1 MAEAHAHKAKR
12 AFLGRTFFLSILGM
26 SALLLSARS
35 AYALAFPNL
44 SNIFNKS
51 IFGIQISTVLIV
63 GIFCLLL
70 WWMVK
75 LGNSPGG
82 LPSIGG
88 ALSGAA
94 NLGIGAAAGGIG
106 LGAKGLG
113 RIRDGLG
120 GLFGRIGESFRR
132 RKELQTNDE
141 RLTSDGFAKENAL
154 LNDDKTLEKGSE
166 VIGGEVEGI
175 ANQLES
181 GQLKG
186 PDATQKFQSEVGQA
200 EQGIAK
206 MEEYEEKSIAETGA
220 LKDELSEEESIGKEE
235 LRQVGSEK
243 QDDRRI
249 TQVVEDKDVRQ
260 LAKTDTEVAQAR
272 VEIEKGSDR
281 QNQLTEAERSTL
293 KGIQGSVQN
302 EKKLVSGLQQRQKAE
317 FGFLKKARENLR
329 KLKSLKF
336 KDGREAVDSLR
347 QIDSGLKKFSQAK
360 KLDEEA
366 AEAMENIEK
375 QKHTSEMVVKGEE
388 AEKATLFNRMG
399 AWSNALLAKLR
410 TAPPSQLRMK

>member
-1 MAEAHAHKAKR
+1 MAEAHAHKSKLAF
-12 AFLGRTFFLSILGM
+12 FLGLLGI

-35 AYALAFPNL
+35 AYALKFPTL
-44 SNIFNKS
+44 SSDLFSRS
-51 IFGIQISTVLIV
+51 IFGIQLSVILVV

-70 WWMVK
+70 WWLVK
-75 LGNSPGG
+75 LGNSSSG

-94 NLGIGAAAGGIG
+94 GLALGAAAGGIG
-106 LGAKGLG
+106 LGAKGLS

-120 GLFGRIGESFRR
+120 GLFGRIGESFKK
-132 RKELQTNDE
+132 RKELQTNNE
-141 RLTSDGFAKENAL
+141 RLTSDSFAKENAL

-166 VIGGEVEGI
+166 TIDGEVEAI

-186 PDATQKFQSEVGQA
+186 PDATQKFQSEISQA

-206 MEEYEEKSIAETGA
+206 MEEYEEKSIAETGTI
-220 LKDELSEEESIGKEE
+220 KDELSEEESLGKEE
-235 LRQVGSEK
+235 LSQVGSEK
-243 QDDRRI
+243 QDDKRI
-249 TQVVEDKDVRQ
+249 TQVVEDKDVKQ

-293 KGIQGSVQN
+293 NGIQGLVQN

-329 KLKSLKF
+329 RLKSLKF
-336 KDGREAVDSLR
+336 KDGREAVEDLR
-347 QIDSGLKKFSQAK
+347 HIDGGLKKFSQAK

-366 AEAMENIEK
+366 TEAMENIEK
-375 QKHTSEMVVKGEE
+375 QKHSSQRIVREEE

-399 AWSNALLAKLR
+399 AWSNALIAKLR